1 MLLKSAIFATVLAT
15 VAAGTAVTANAGHR
29 GHGAWGGHN
38 HHGYQ
43 RHHRVHRTTTT
54 TRCVNG
60 RRVLLRMNRWGH
72 VVSRSVIGRCW
83 HPHSRRH
90 WH

>member
-1 MLLKSAIFATVLAT
+1 MLLKSAIFATVLA
-15 VAAGTAVTANAGHR
+15 VAAGTAATANAGHR
-29 GHGAWGGHN
+29 GYGWGGHN
-38 HHGYQ
+38 YHGHHGGHYG
-43 RHHRVHRTTTT
+43 HRTYTT

-60 RRVLLRMNRWGH
+60 RRVLMRMNRWGN

-83 HPHSRRH
+83 YPHSRRH